1 MLSLNIRT
9 FNCCRNCFVHFY
21 NCYQIESFKFYLIR
35 GKKMSFPDKDKRKKC
50 WASRDA
56 YWECLDQNNDDSACC
71 MELKKC
77 FENDCPNL
85 WVQHFN
91 RKREYLKF
99 KEKLQTDDPLEAL
112 KKS

>member
-1 MLSLNIRT
+1 MLVISLSAFFIVKIIRLT
-9 FNCCRNCFVHFY
+9 YF
-21 NCYQIESFKFYLIR
+21 E
-35 GKKMSFPDKDKRKKC
+35 MSFPDKDTRKKC

-56 YWECLDQNNDDSACC
+56 YWECLDQNNDNPSSCL
-71 MELKKC
+71 EEKKC

-91 RKREYLKF
+91 RKRDYLKF
-99 KEKLQTDDPLEAL
+99 KEKIQSEDPVEAL